1 MCRQVQLVNKAKDE
15 SNLLTPAVVLGIHNM
30 SEFQNSE
37 LQRYKT
43 SLYEC
48 RYLRMQS
55 FRMGLIRVLTV
66 LQINDG
72 CRGYTILQCDIGKIL
87 KRHS

>member
-1 MCRQVQLVNKAKDE
+1 MCRQVQLVNKSKDE
-15 SNLLTPAVVLGIHNM
+15 SNLLTPAVMLGIHNM

-37 LQRYKT
+37 LQRDKT

-48 RYLRMQS
+48 RHIQMQS
-55 FRMGLIRVLTV
+55 FRMGLIRDLTV
-66 LQINDG
+66 LQINDR
-72 CRGYTILQCDIGKIL
+72 CREYIILQCDIGKIL